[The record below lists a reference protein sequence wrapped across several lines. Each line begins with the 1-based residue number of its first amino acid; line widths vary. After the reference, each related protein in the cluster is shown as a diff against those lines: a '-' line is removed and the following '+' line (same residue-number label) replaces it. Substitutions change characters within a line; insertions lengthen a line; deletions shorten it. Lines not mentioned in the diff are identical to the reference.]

1 MIDAPAILKLVFD
14 TAIATGATQATE
26 AAIAKAQQL
35 WSAIRQRFQAEP
47 TVTQAIVQAEQE
59 RSFSVLEQ
67 QVLPFLQVEMLKDSN
82 FATVLQ
88 TLATELQQSLKISQE
103 TIAMNANAYDQSTVK
118 QVGKI
123 EADTVNF

>member
-1 MIDAPAILKLVFD
+1 MIAAPAILKLVFD

-47 TVTQAIVQAEQE
+47 TVNQAIVQAEQE
-59 RSFSVLEQ
+59 RSFSILEQ

-88 TLATELQQSLKISQE
+88 TLATELQQSLKISEE

-123 EADTVNF
+123 EADTVTF

>member
-1 MIDAPAILKLVFD
+1 MITAAAILQLVFD
-14 TAIATGATQATE
+14 TVITTSATKVTE
-26 AAIAKAQQL
+26 TALKKGQDL
-35 WSAIRQRFQAEP
+35 WNALVQKFQHEP
-47 TVTQAIVQAEQE
+47 TVTTALAQAQQE
-59 RSFSVLEQ
+59 RSFSILEE
-67 QVLPFLQVEMLKDSN
+67 QVSPFLQVEMIKDSN

-88 TLATELQQSLKISQE
+88 TLATELQQSLKISEE

>member
-1 MIDAPAILKLVFD
+1 MIAAPAILKLVFD

-47 TVTQAIVQAEQE
+47 TVNQAIVQAEQE

-88 TLATELQQSLKISQE
+88 TLATELQQSLKISEE